1 MVRASLLTHLG
12 VLALA
17 ALAVRPRILA
27 ELWLLTLLAGTVLV
41 QRMPGLDASED
52 LAAMTSLSAVVLL
65 AAGAVH
71 GRREARRRL
80 AEQERIS
87 DAERARRTLL
97 EERARIA
104 RELHDVVAH
113 HLSVIAIQAE
123 AAPYRV
129 PDAPEALTGSFATIR
144 ANAVEGLGELRRV
157 LGLLRDDYD
166 PENGPQPT
174 LDRLADL
181 VANGRDAGLTVTASV
196 DGDRRPLPAGVEL
209 SAYRIVQEALSNAMR
224 HAPGAEVTV
233 EVAYR
238 PAELELRVVNGPGRG
253 PSAAPAGPGH
263 GVTGMRERAAAS
275 ASAAG

>member
-1 MVRASLLTHLG
+1 M
-12 VLALA
+12 
-17 ALAVRPRILA
+17 
-27 ELWLLTLLAGTVLV
+27 
-41 QRMPGLDASED
+41 
-52 LAAMTSLSAVVLL
+52 
-65 AAGAVH
+65 
-71 GRREARRRL
+71 
-80 AEQERIS
+80 
-87 DAERARRTLL
+87 
-97 EERARIA
+97 
-104 RELHDVVAH
+104 VAH

-157 LGLLRDDYD
+157 LGLLRDDHD
-166 PENGPQPT
+166 HEDGPQPT

-238 PAELELRVVNGPGRG
+238 SAELELRVVNGPGRG
-253 PSAAPAGPGH
+253 PSAAPAGAGH
-263 GVTGMRERAAAS
+263 GVTGMRERAAMLGGRLT
-275 ASAAG
+275 AAPGPDGGWTVAAVLPVEERA

>member
-1 MVRASLLTHLG
+1 MRVRYQTIS
-12 VLALA
+12 LA
-17 ALAVRPRILA
+17 A
-27 ELWLLTLLAGTVLV
+27 
-41 QRMPGLDASED
+41 
-52 LAAMTSLSAVVLL
+52 AVVLL

-129 PDAPEALTGSFATIR
+129 PDAPEALIGSFATIR

-157 LGLLRDDYD
+157 LGLLRDDHD
-166 PENGPQPT
+166 HEDGPQPT

-238 PAELELRVVNGPGRG
+238 SAELELRVVNGPGRTAA
-253 PSAAPAGPGH
+253 PSAPAGAGH
-263 GVTGMRERAAAS
+263 GVTGMRERAAMLGGRLT
-275 ASAAG
+275 AAPGPDGGWTVAAVLPVEERA